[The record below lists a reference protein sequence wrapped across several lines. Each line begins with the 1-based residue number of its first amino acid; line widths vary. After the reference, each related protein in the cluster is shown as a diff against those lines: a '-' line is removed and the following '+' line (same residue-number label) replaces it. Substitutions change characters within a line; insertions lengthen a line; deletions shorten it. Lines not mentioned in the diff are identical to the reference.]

1 MKYLILLPVL
11 ALAACGSDEVEKPVT
26 FVEPSYKPIEE
37 VIQVSTK
44 AGNLVVLNTPEPV
57 VVEVET
63 PAPEPVVVE
72 SIVVEEAAPEPVVV
86 EETAPVIEESVEV
99 SLDTTPEV

>member
-11 ALAACGSDEVEKPVT
+11 ALAACGSDEAEEAAT
-26 FVEPSYKPIEE
+26 LVEPAYKPIEE
-37 VIQVSTK
+37 VIQVTTK

-57 VVEVET
+57 VVE
-63 PAPEPVVVE
+63 
-72 SIVVEEAAPEPVVV
+72 SIVVEEVAPEPVVV

>member
-11 ALAACGSDEVEKPVT
+11 ALAACGTDEAEET
-26 FVEPSYKPIEE
+26 AALVEPAYKPIEE
-37 VIQVSTK
+37 VIQVTTK

-57 VVEVET
+57 VVE
-63 PAPEPVVVE
+63 
-72 SIVVEEAAPEPVVV
+72 SIAVEEAAPEPVVV
-86 EETAPVIEESVEV
+86 EETVPVIEESVEV

>member
-11 ALAACGSDEVEKPVT
+11 ALVACGSDEVEKPVT

-37 VIQVSTK
+37 VVQVSTK
-44 AGNLVVLNTPEPV
+44 AGKLVVLDTPEPV

-63 PAPEPVVVE
+63 PAPELVVVE
-72 SIVVEEAAPEPVVV
+72 SIAVEEVAPEPVVV